1 MGEVREGGRGG
12 GRWDREE
19 SRELRKG
26 GKWRREG
33 VREVGDRRDRGGE
46 GGKGERG
53 EGVREGSGGGREVG

>member
-12 GRWDREE
+12 VRWDREE

-33 VREVGDRRDRGGE
+33 VREVGDRRDRGGGGREGKE
-46 GGKGERG
+46 GG
-53 EGVREGSGGGREVG
+53 REGSGGGREVG

>member
-33 VREVGDRRDRGGE
+33 VREVGDRRDRGGGRE
-46 GGKGERG
+46 GRERGGKE
-53 EGVREGSGGGREVG
+53 

>member
-1 MGEVREGGRGG
+1 M
-12 GRWDREE
+12 
-19 SRELRKG
+19 RKG